1 MLPRLN
7 LDFIMT
13 KSTLT
18 ITNPSR
24 SGLALEGDEG
34 FETATILASTSQLG
48 ITAMGAFP
56 LSLIALGQNS
66 RWHFDDTLTL
76 RPKRTTNAIFDDSQ
90 KMERAVEQFATA
102 GLDNSLYD
110 ESTTAADHGQV
121 GEIRP
126 AVS

>member
-7 LDFIMT
+7 LEFIMT

-18 ITNPSR
+18 ITKPSR
-24 SGLALEGDEG
+24 SGVALEGDEG
-34 FETATILASTSQLG
+34 FETAAIPASTSQLG

-56 LSLIALGQNS
+56 LSLIALGQIRRRNM
-66 RWHFDDTLTL
+66 
-76 RPKRTTNAIFDDSQ
+76 TTVVGIFDDSQ
-90 KMERAVEQFATA
+90 KMERAVEQFAAA
-102 GLDNSLYD
+102 GLDNSAYD
-110 ESTTAADHGQV
+110 ESTTAADHGHL